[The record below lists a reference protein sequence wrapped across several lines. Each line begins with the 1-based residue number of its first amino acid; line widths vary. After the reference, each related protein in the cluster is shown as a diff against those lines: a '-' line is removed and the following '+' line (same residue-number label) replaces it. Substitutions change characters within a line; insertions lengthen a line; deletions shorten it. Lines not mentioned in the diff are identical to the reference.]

1 MTAAEP
7 GRPEHGVQ
15 LVGPVG
21 ASALGPPARRR
32 SWPLAVHTQ
41 LCS

>member
-7 GRPEHGVQ
+7 GRPEHGMQ

-21 ASALGPPARRR
+21 ASALGPPAGRK
-32 SWPLAVHTQ
+32 SWLLAVHTW